1 MDMLKNDIAENY
13 VSFELAQL
21 LKDKGF
27 KSEAPHY
34 YNSSGELIFTLH
46 THTNNI
52 MQRFRYEA
60 PSLSIAQK
68 WIYENFGI
76 WVYSAINLPHSKDWF
91 FSCEN
96 RDERFIIGMEGF
108 ENPYQALNEGLIYAL
123 KNLIS

>member
-1 MDMLKNDIAENY
+1 MNMTENY

-27 KSEAPHY
+27 KSESYHY

-46 THTNNI
+46 THTNTM

-76 WVYSAINLPHSKDWF
+76 WVHSGMNVPYTDDWF

-96 RDERFIIGMEGF
+96 WDEVLVCLEGYDT
-108 ENPYQALNEGLIYAL
+108 PYHALNEGLTYTL

>member
-1 MDMLKNDIAENY
+1 MDMLKNDIEENY

-27 KSEAPHY
+27 ESESHLY
-34 YNSSGELIFTLH
+34 YSNSELVISQYP
-46 THTNNI
+46 HTNNI

-76 WVYSAINLPHSKDWF
+76 WVHSGMNVSYTDDWY

-96 RDERFIIGMEGF
+96 WDEVLVCLEGYDT
-108 ENPYQALNEGLIYAL
+108 PYHALNEGLTYTL

>member
-1 MDMLKNDIAENY
+1 MNMTENY

-27 KSEAPHY
+27 ESESHLY
-34 YNSSGELIFTLH
+34 YSNSELVISQYP
-46 THTNNI
+46 HTNNI

-76 WVYSAINLPHSKDWF
+76 WVHSGMNVPYTDDWY

-96 RDERFIIGMEGF
+96 WDEVLVSLEGYDT
-108 ENPYQALNEGLIYAL
+108 PYHALNEGLTYTL
-123 KNLIS
+123 KNLIG